1 MFIITIKSTY
11 KENFAYSHNT
21 NTDVCKKTN
30 MISIITTF
38 TGINNLP
45 DVYILSELVNILLF
59 TKTNPIAS
67 NTYHIIIRAICICSS
82 ETYDYCSSFTVI
94 ERVFY
99 VDIFQ
104 SIPGVILMLYH
115 GP

>member
-11 KENFAYSHNT
+11 KEKFAYSHNT
-21 NTDVCKKTN
+21 NTDICKKTN
-30 MISIITTF
+30 IISIITTF
-38 TGINNLP
+38 TGINNHP
-45 DVYILSELVNILLF
+45 DVYILSDLVNILLF

-99 VDIFQ
+99 VDIFNLFQ
-104 SIPGVILMLYH
+104 G
-115 GP
+115 